1 MAQKTFTLK
10 VDKPT
15 FAFLEAVVNSIL
27 GVVASLTPSNPI
39 EVAAKVIGIAVVNA
53 LVVYIGVE
61 SGILTQ
67 AKPQ

>member
-1 MAQKTFTLK
+1 MAQKTYSLK

-15 FAFLEAVVNSIL
+15 FAFIEAVVNSVL
-27 GVVASLTPSNPI
+27 GVVASLTPSNPY
-39 EVAAKVIGIAVVNA
+39 EMAAKVIGIAVVNA
-53 LVVYIGVE
+53 VVVYIGVE